1 MLEMSIFDQQKN
13 KTAYEHPLKYM
24 YKISN
29 EKNKLVLESPMKEN
43 GDKGNRILKVHKDL
57 ISTTSNP
64 TKKINYGR
72 WGKFEH
78 ENFKKAILM
87 YGNNWKNV
95 LIFL

>member
-1 MLEMSIFDQQKN
+1 MSIFDQQKN
-13 KTAYEHPLKYM
+13 KIPYELPLQYM

-29 EKNKLVLESPMKEN
+29 EKNKLVLESQKKEN
-43 GDKGNRILKVHKDL
+43 GDKSNRILKVQKDL
-57 ISTTSNP
+57 LSTTANL
-64 TKKINYGR
+64 TRKINYGR